1 MCTGLVLLTNGA
13 ASNEV
18 VDKHGKSRP
27 PEVMFNN
34 GLGMETSKVAR
45 EGRGMDGVE

>member
-1 MCTGLVLLTNGA
+1 MGFVLLTNGT

-18 VDKHGKSRP
+18 VDKHGESWP
-27 PEVMFNN
+27 LEVTFNN
-34 GLGMETSKVAR
+34 SLSTEASEVAR